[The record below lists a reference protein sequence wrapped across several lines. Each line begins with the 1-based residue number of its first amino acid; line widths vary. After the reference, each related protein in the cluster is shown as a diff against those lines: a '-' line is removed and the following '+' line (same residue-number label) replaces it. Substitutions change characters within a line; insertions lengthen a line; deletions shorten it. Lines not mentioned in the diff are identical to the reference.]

1 MSSICVNVSGKCF
14 QLHSLATFS
23 QRFFIYIF
31 LYYYMHIHAY
41 ICIYKL
47 CLFVCSSTCFLF
59 RCERF
64 FSSFVLYKYFLRFL
78 FREYYLV
85 HTLCGC
91 SMQRMHILMYV
102 CVLCSGGCSADF
114 QGFVCCVAL
123 AFIVIALL
131 LFLLLLHI
139 LFDGFMIIC
148 LLLCCAFFVIY
159 LSLVLQ
165 LLARFQRVCSVV
177 VFVFITVVA
186 CLSCRINVKHVVI
199 NVLFA
204 WRLLSGVCFCVSVTS
219 LQH

>member
-1 MSSICVNVSGKCF
+1 MFSASLFGDFFAAIFYLHIFVLLHAHTCIHISFVYLFAPQLVSCSAVN
-14 QLHSLATFS
+14 A
-23 QRFFIYIF
+23 FFP
-31 LYYYMHIHAY
+31 
-41 ICIYKL
+41 
-47 CLFVCSSTCFLF
+47 
-59 RCERF
+59 
-64 FSSFVLYKYFLRFL
+64 SFVLYKYFLRFL

-91 SMQRMHILMYV
+91 CMQRTHIPMYV

-114 QGFVCCVAL
+114 KGFVCCVAL

-139 LFDGFMIIC
+139 FFDGFMIIC

-177 VFVFITVVA
+177 VFVFITVVV
-186 CLSCRINVKHVVI
+186 CLSCRINVKHAVI

-204 WRLLSGVCFCVSVTS
+204 
-219 LQH
+219 